1 MTDKETLLAWA
12 DALDNYDRKKM
23 SPKGSYGIWVSEIV
37 VDALT
42 EQLRDIAGRI
52 VENPAAV

>member
-1 MTDKETLLAWA
+1 MTDKETLLTWA

-42 EQLRDIAGRI
+42 EQLRDIAGRMDT
-52 VENPAAV
+52 